1 MREQFHLQGRDLF
14 IAACLAWTLVLWSA
28 PVGAQLQNK
37 SQQQCINELNKNLG
51 KVAKMQGKSVFA
63 CIKDGSKGKLG
74 AMTIEECTTA
84 DRKGTVGKATAKTS
98 TKEAAKC
105 TTPPDFAATNA
116 NTVNFVGIASEL
128 QLAHDYFG
136 PDLDLAIVSFKLK
149 KPVAKCQ
156 QAVAQQGEKCADA
169 LIKEFNAC
177 KKGLL
182 KGKSGSRPLD
192 VEELQASCMNQPS
205 VLGGIPDPK
214 GKIQK
219 ACVTKLNDKIQK
231 KCAGVDLALA
241 FPGLQNALAG
251 SRTLHVQVAEVTADV
266 VEVALIVADALD
278 ECGNRLIELL
288 EQCDDGGNVAGDGCS
303 ASCMVE
309 DGFSCEGEPSVCTP
323 LQDCPNGITEG
334 TEQCDDG
341 NDVECDGCSP
351 ECKLEF
357 CGDGVLC
364 TNDLD
369 TDGDGIP
376 DETDNCP
383 FAPNPDQEDDGGIDS
398 SIPDGIGNACQCGDV
413 DGDGSVTG
421 TDGTVIRRCSQ
432 GLSPCAGGGPELL
445 AEPGNC
451 DVNGDGSCNVT
462 DGTIVKRNVM
472 GLTPCGDGV
481 SHTDGL
487 CSGPTMTEDQLCAN
501 AQPGAGAPARGGG
514 TILNEECDDGNMVDE
529 DGCSSQCKIEL
540 CGDEIVQAAL
550 GEDCDPPGSLCSDA
564 SACESDCNCA
574 GAIGRIEVDLLA
586 TANCLGTD
594 PNGNP
599 YDPEDPNNICTQ
611 FINHSDCPPGPPT
624 ARCIVRSHAFLNT
637 ALASPLITIP
647 LIGDPNTPQPSFAF
661 DCGPIDP
668 ITDQA
673 VCTCELLELEPVNL
687 TGIGFVCFDVFPGCP
702 AGILDCAGGSAR
714 DTIVISNHNVGTAV
728 VDLSDEF
735 FIPFCGLLDPP
746 TGNAECDR
754 MCDVYCDSLEPQ
766 GEFMPILQSCE
777 GYCQAGPREDLFCQL
792 DVDCPEGSCAGGD
805 PVFHANV
812 CGCDCLHIGGEP
824 SRPGGLDCQAGVQI
838 LVETF
843 APCDTTDIFIFL
855 PTKCV
860 PLSTERGIGTIR
872 NANDAIGQTLPLGEQ
887 NILEGVPINCAD
899 ISNGNVSGVRLGG
912 TANFFDS
919 SLGDLQT
926 EILVEME

>member
-1 MREQFHLQGRDLF
+1 MRGRFHLRARDLC
-14 IAACLAWTLVLWSA
+14 IAAGVAWVLLLCSA

-37 SQQQCINELNKNLG
+37 SKQQCINELNKNLG
-51 KVAKMQGKSVFA
+51 KVAKMQGKSIFA

-116 NTVNFVGIASEL
+116 NTVNFVGIFSEL

-149 KPVAKCQ
+149 KPTAKCQ
-156 QAVAQQGEKCADA
+156 QAVAKQGEKCADA

-177 KKGLL
+177 KKAGL
-182 KGKSGSRPLD
+182 KGKSGPPPLD
-192 VEELQASCMNQPS
+192 AEELQASCMNQPN

-241 FPGLQNALAG
+241 FPGLQSGAAG
-251 SRTLHVQVAEVTADV
+251 SRTLHEQVAQVTADV

-278 ECGNRLIELL
+278 ECGNGLIELL
-288 EQCDDGGNVAGDGCS
+288 EACDDGGSVAGDGCS
-303 ASCMVE
+303 ASCLVE
-309 DGFSCEGEPSVCTP
+309 DGFSCEGEPSVCV
-323 LQDCPNGITEG
+323 LDQDCPNGITEG

-351 ECKLEF
+351 LCQLEF

-364 TNDLD
+364 TNEVD

-383 FAPNPDQEDDGGIDS
+383 FVSNPDQEDDGGIDS
-398 SIPDGIGNACQCGDV
+398 SSPDGIGNACQCGDV

-445 AEPGNC
+445 AEPENC
-451 DVNGDGSCNVT
+451 DVNGDGSCDGT

-487 CSGPTMTEDQLCAN
+487 CNGPTMTEDQLCAN
-501 AQPGAGAPARGGG
+501 AQQSAGGGG
-514 TILNEECDDGNMVDE
+514 TLLNEECDDGNQVDE
-529 DGCSSQCKIEL
+529 DGCSSQCLIEF
-540 CGDEIVQAAL
+540 CGDSIVQAAQ
-550 GEDCDPPGSLCSDA
+550 GEDCDPPGSICSDG
-564 SACESDCNCA
+564 SGCQPDCNCA
-574 GAIGRIEVDLLA
+574 GAIGRIEVDLVA
-586 TANCLGTD
+586 TARCLGVD
-594 PNGNP
+594 PNGIP
-599 YDPEDPNNICTQ
+599 YDPNDPNNRCQ
-611 FINHSDCPPGPPT
+611 DFIVHSDCPPGGPQ
-624 ARCIVRSHAFLNT
+624 ARCIVDSHAFLNT
-637 ALASPLITIP
+637 AIATPLITIP
-647 LIGDPNTPQPSFAF
+647 LIGDPNTPELSFAF
-661 DCGPIDP
+661 DCGAIDP
-668 ITDQA
+668 VTNMA
-673 VCTCELLELEPVNL
+673 TCTCELLELMPVNL
-687 TGIGFVCFDVFPGCP
+687 TGIGFVCFGTFPGCP
-702 AGILDCAGGSAR
+702 AGTVDCGGGSPR
-714 DTIVISNHNVGTAV
+714 NVDVTSNHNVGTAV
-728 VDLSDEF
+728 VALSEDF
-735 FIPFCGLLDPP
+735 FVPFCGLLDP
-746 TGNAECDR
+746 TRGNAECAE
-754 MCDVYCDSLEPQ
+754 MCDIYCESLEPQ
-766 GEFMPILQSCE
+766 GEYITILSGCE
-777 GYCQAGPREDLFCQL
+777 GYCQAGGRKDLFCDL
-792 DVDCPEGSCAGGD
+792 DADCPDGSCAGGD
-805 PVFHANV
+805 PVVHNNV
-812 CGCDCLHIGGEP
+812 CGCDCFREGGDQIA
-824 SRPGGLDCQAGVQI
+824 RPGGINCQAGVQI
-838 LVETF
+838 TVETF
-843 APCDTTDIFIFL
+843 PPCDTTDVFIDL

-860 PLSTERGIGTIR
+860 PLSSERSIGTIL
-872 NANDAIGQTLPLGEQ
+872 NSNDFTGTQLPLGGDR
-887 NILEGVPINCAD
+887 IFSGTPANCD
-899 ISNGNVSGVRLGG
+899 DLLNGIVSGIRMSG

-919 SLGDLQT
+919 NLGDLQT
-926 EILVEME
+926 EIAVVME

>member
-1 MREQFHLQGRDLF
+1 MRGRFHLRARDLC
-14 IAACLAWTLVLWSA
+14 IAAGVAWVLLLCSA

-37 SQQQCINELNKNLG
+37 SKQQCINELNKNLG
-51 KVAKMQGKSVFA
+51 KVAKMQGKSIFA

-116 NTVNFVGIASEL
+116 NTVNFVGIVSEL

-136 PDLDLAIVSFKLK
+136 PDLDLAIVSFKLE
-149 KPVAKCQ
+149 KPTAKCQ
-156 QAVAQQGEKCADA
+156 QAVAKQGEKCADA

-177 KKGLL
+177 KKAGL
-182 KGKSGSRPLD
+182 KGKSGSPPLD
-192 VEELQASCMNQPS
+192 AEELQASCMNQPN

-241 FPGLQNALAG
+241 FPGLQNAAAE
-251 SRTLHVQVAEVTADV
+251 SRTLHEQVAQVTADV

-278 ECGNRLIELL
+278 ECGNGLIELL
-288 EQCDDGGNVAGDGCS
+288 EACDDGGSVAGDGCS
-303 ASCMVE
+303 PSCRVE
-309 DGFSCEGEPSVCTP
+309 DGFSCEGEPSVCV
-323 LQDCPNGITEG
+323 LDQDCQNGIEEG

-351 ECKLEF
+351 LCQLEF

-364 TNDLD
+364 TNEVD

-383 FAPNPDQEDDGGIDS
+383 FVSNPDQEDDGGIDS
-398 SIPDGIGNACQCGDV
+398 SSPDGIGNACQCGDV

-445 AEPGNC
+445 AEPENC
-451 DVNGDGSCNVT
+451 DVNGDGSCDGT

-487 CSGPTMTEDQLCAN
+487 CNGPTMTEDQLCAN
-501 AQPGAGAPARGGG
+501 AQQSAAGGGG
-514 TILNEECDDGNMVDE
+514 TLLNEECDDGNQVDE
-529 DGCSSQCKIEL
+529 DGCSSQCLIEF
-540 CGDEIVQAAL
+540 CGDEIVQAAR
-550 GEDCDPPGSLCSDA
+550 GEDCDPPGTICSDG

-574 GAIGRIEVDLLA
+574 GAIGRIEAELRARASCV
-586 TANCLGTD
+586 GTD

-599 YDPEDPNNICTQ
+599 YDPEDPNNVCIQVVT
-611 FINHSDCPPGPPT
+611 HGDCFPGPPD
-624 ARCIVRSHAFLNT
+624 ARCIVSSNAFLNT
-637 ALASPLITIP
+637 DLGTPLITIP
-647 LIGDPNTPQPSFAF
+647 LIGNPDTPEKGFAI

-668 ITDQA
+668 ATNQA

-687 TGIGFVCFDVFPGCP
+687 TGIGFVCFDTFPGCP
-702 AGILDCAGGSAR
+702 AGILDCNGGSAR
-714 DTIVISNHNVGTAV
+714 DSIVVSNHNVGTAV
-728 VDLSDEF
+728 VALSDEF
-735 FIPFCGLLDPP
+735 FVPFCGLLDPP

-754 MCDVYCDSLEPQ
+754 MCGIYCDSLEPQ
-766 GEFMPILQSCE
+766 GEFLPILQACE
-777 GYCQAGPREDLFCQL
+777 GYCQAGPRENLFCEL
-792 DVDCPEGSCAGGD
+792 DVDCPQGSCAGGD
-805 PVFHANV
+805 PVFHGNA
-812 CGCDCLHIGGEP
+812 CGCDCLYIGGNP
-824 SRPGGLDCQAGVQI
+824 SRPGGLECQAGVQI

-843 APCDTTDIFIFL
+843 PPCDTTDIFIFL

-860 PLSTERGIGTIR
+860 PITTESSIGTIL
-872 NANDAIGQTLPLGEQ
+872 NANDGIGNVLPIGGQRVLTGTP
-887 NILEGVPINCAD
+887 GNCTD
-899 ISNGNVSGVRLGG
+899 ISNGIVSGMKLTG

-919 SLGDLQT
+919 NLGDLQV
-926 EILVEME
+926 EITLELE